1 MLVLVVDDSAFQRR
15 HIVKLLPEGIGLRTL
30 EAADGK
36 QALELLDAG
45 HRPHILLTDWNM
57 PNMNGLALVQAVRR
71 RPEFDRTKVL
81 MITTENDPWSVRQA
95 LEAGADD
102 YLMKPF
108 DAESLRAK
116 LQMLLRTLVSS
127 LR

>member
-15 HIVKLLPEGIGLRTL
+15 HIIKLLPEGLGVRTL
-30 EAADGK
+30 EAADGS
-36 QALELLDAG
+36 QALALLDEG
-45 HRPHILLTDWNM
+45 HRPHLLLTDWNM
-57 PNMNGLALVQAVRR
+57 PNMNGLQLVQAVRSR
-71 RPEFDRTKVL
+71 SQLDGTKVL

-108 DAESLRAK
+108 DAEGLRSK
-116 LQMLLRTLVSS
+116 LQMLLRSLVSS